1 MSIEPIHFAPPE
13 STPSGSE
20 HALVIGLFRAL
31 SVFRGATLLW
41 AIGGVAL
48 SADDLTEPAAAMV
61 LIGLMV
67 ITTLLLTLWPKRG
80 SLLPPMRL
88 GTIVFELSIGM
99 IVLLGDGLVF
109 GMDRPQSLPWAW
121 PAAGVMAAGILFG
134 TRAGL
139 IAAAFTGAASLVA
152 EMVLLER
159 FGTSGT
165 GIVGA
170 VSKLG
175 LWVLAGALAGYVVNR
190 LRRAEAQISVVRA
203 REEFARQLHDGVLQ
217 TLAVIQRRSDDSE
230 LAALA
235 RDQEHELRGYLSG
248 SVDEP
253 TAFEP
258 EVRRLAARHESLHG
272 GRVNVVIAPDFPV
285 LDGPRLAA
293 LTGAIGEALTN
304 SAKHGNAQQ
313 VTIYA
318 EPTDEDEGR
327 TAFVSVKDDGDGFD
341 PTATEERIGMSRS
354 IRGRI
359 IEHGGRVD
367 VRSRP
372 GRGTELQFEI

>member
-1 MSIEPIHFAPPE
+1 
-13 STPSGSE
+13 
-20 HALVIGLFRAL
+20 VFRA
-31 SVFRGATLLW
+31 ATLLW

-48 SADDLTEPAAAMV
+48 SIDELREPAAASV
-61 LIGLMV
+61 LIALMIV
-67 ITTLLLTLWPKRG
+67 ATLLLTLWPRRG
-80 SLLPPMRL
+80 SVLPPMAL
-88 GTIVFELSIGM
+88 STVVFELSIGM
-99 IVLLGDGLVF
+99 IVLIGDGLVF
-109 GMDRPQSLPWAW
+109 EMARPQSLPWAW
-121 PAAGVMAAGILFG
+121 PAAGVMAAGILYG

-139 IAAAFTGAASLVA
+139 IAAAFTGAASLIA
-152 EMVLLER
+152 EVVLLER
-159 FGTSGT
+159 FETNGT

-217 TLAVIQRRSDDSE
+217 TLAVIQRRSGDAE

-258 EVRRLAARHESLHG
+258 EVRRLASRHESLHG
-272 GRVNVVIAPDFPV
+272 GRVNVVIAPDLPV
-285 LDGPRLAA
+285 LDGQRLAA

-304 SAKHGNAQQ
+304 SAKHGHAEQ

-318 EPTDEDEGR
+318 EPTDEEEGP
-327 TAFVSVKDDGDGFD
+327 TVFVSVKDDGEGFD
-341 PTATEERIGMSRS
+341 PSATEERIGMSRS

-359 IEHGGRVD
+359 TEHGGTVD

-372 GRGTELQFEI
+372 GRGTELQFTI

>member
-1 MSIEPIHFAPPE
+1 M
-13 STPSGSE
+13 
-20 HALVIGLFRAL
+20 ALIA
-31 SVFRGATLLW
+31 
-41 AIGGVAL
+41 
-48 SADDLTEPAAAMV
+48 
-61 LIGLMV
+61 LMV
-67 ITTLLLTLWPKRG
+67 VATLLLTLWPRRG
-80 SLLPPMRL
+80 AALPPMAMR
-88 GTIVFELSIGM
+88 TVVFELSIGT

-109 GMDRPQSLPWAW
+109 DTLRPQSLPWAW
-121 PAAGVMAAGILFG
+121 PAAGVMAAGILYG
-134 TRAGL
+134 MRAGL
-139 IAAAFTGAASLVA
+139 IAASFTGVASLVA
-152 EMVLLER
+152 EVVLLER
-159 FGTSGT
+159 FETNGSG
-165 GIVGA
+165 VVAA

-217 TLAVIQRRSDDSE
+217 TLAVIQRRSDDDE

-248 SVDEP
+248 SVDTP

-258 EVRRLAARHESLHG
+258 EIRRLAARHESLHG
-272 GRVNVVIAPDFPV
+272 GRVNVVIAPDLPT
-285 LDGPRLAA
+285 LDDQRLAA

-304 SAKHGNAQQ
+304 AGKHGEAQQ

-318 EPTDEDEGR
+318 EPTDEEPDGS
-327 TAFVSVKDDGDGFD
+327 TVFVSVKDDGVGFD
-341 PTATEERIGMSRS
+341 PEANEERIGMSRS

-359 IEHGGRVD
+359 TEHGGTVD

-372 GRGTELQFEI
+372 GRGTELQFTI